1 MTRTTQ
7 TTIRN
12 LIKAG
17 AAKELVNTTSVS
29 PYELTQIAYSAGLYG
44 INGALLKHCT
54 TGELYAIVG
63 RSAALFY
70 YC

>member
-17 AAKELVNTTSVS
+17 AAKELVNTTSVK
-29 PYELTQIAYSAGLYG
+29 P
-44 INGALLKHCT
+44 
-54 TGELYAIVG
+54 GELYAIAG
-63 RSAALFY
+63 RSATLFY